1 MKKLL
6 VLLFIATIFS
16 CESEKTEVD
25 TIVINANVYTVNS
38 EFDKAEAFAI
48 KDGKFIEI
56 GSSKAIQDKYASINV
71 IDANGQTVVPGFIDA
86 HCHFL
91 GMGLNQQSV
100 DLVGTKSFEEI
111 VERISDFQNEKN
123 VDFIKG
129 RGWDQNHWVVKEF
142 PNKAMLDALYPD
154 TPIALTRID
163 GHALLANQA
172 ALDLGKVTITSKVD
186 GGEVVIENG
195 QLTGV
200 LVDNAQYLVMQHWPK
215 SSKKEMINALLDAQ
229 KICFDYGLTTVD
241 DAGLSRESV
250 ELIDSLQQAGDL
262 KIRVYAMMSG
272 SKQNVD
278 YYLKKGTSK
287 TDRLNI
293 RSFKFFADGAL
304 GSRGAMLRAPYS
316 DKPGHYGL
324 MVTDLETFNDA
335 AKRIANS
342 EFQMN
347 THAIGDSANHAVL
360 QTYDKV
366 LKGKSDR
373 RWRVEHAQIVS
384 PGDFKFYENVM
395 PSIQPTHATSD
406 MNWAED
412 RLGSERVKGAYAYK
426 ELLDAYGKVALGTDF
441 PVEHVS
447 PFFTFYSAV
456 ARQDFDGLPKNGYQ
470 MENALTREE
479 TLKGMTIWAAYSNF
493 EDNEKGS
500 IEKGKFADFIILD
513 KDIMTVEDR
522 DIPNIKVEKTFVG
535 GEQQ

>member
-6 VLLFIATIFS
+6 VLFLIATIFS

-513 KDIMTVEDR
+513 KDIMTVEDH

>member
-6 VLLFIATIFS
+6 VLLLIATIFS

-479 TLKGMTIWAAYSNF
+479 TLRGMTIWAAYSNF